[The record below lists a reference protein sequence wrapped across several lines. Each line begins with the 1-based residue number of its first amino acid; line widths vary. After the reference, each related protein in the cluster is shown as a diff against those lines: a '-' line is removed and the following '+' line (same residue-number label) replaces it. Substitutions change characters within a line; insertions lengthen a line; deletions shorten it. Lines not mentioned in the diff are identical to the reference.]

1 MSAAPPLPNVDYLE
15 HKAFWEATRNRRIEV
30 QKCAQCGSLRFPPR
44 PSCTRCGSMEH
55 AWVEV
60 AGKGT
65 LFSWTV
71 THVAMHPAFASAV
84 PYAVG
89 VVELSGG
96 EGVRMLGRVVNADPA
111 QLRTGMALRAVFEP
125 STDERVVLVN
135 WEPDRDA
142 VGA

>member
-1 MSAAPPLPNVDYLE
+1 MSAAPDRSQASSHRSAKHEATPVNTSPPLPNVEYLE

-30 QKCAQCGSLRFPPR
+30 QKCTQCASLRFPPR

-60 AGKGT
+60 ATKGT

-84 PYAVG
+84 PYAVA
-89 VVELSGG
+89 VVQLSGG
-96 EGVRMLGRVVNADPA
+96 EGMRMLGRVV
-111 QLRTGMALRAVFEP
+111 
-125 STDERVVLVN
+125 
-135 WEPDRDA
+135 
-142 VGA
+142 